1 MTNEQL
7 TAYLQDDSYLYA
19 VGYEE
24 LKTLVMQYPY
34 ATNLRILLLK
44 KSFLDKNKDF
54 DRNLQMA
61 ATFTTNRKYLY
72 HVVEKIKAFQA
83 APQSVILGEDYL
95 ELTELSNIEKL
106 LAEKQVTDALGVNSK
121 FDSLAADWQLDF
133 GNLETSED
141 AKKKG
146 RDAEEDAMFELA
158 FKAQLTDNQTI
169 ENDDDLNFLIDNIV
183 SEFST
188 PSVKNAKILAKRSI
202 LQGFLSFVIAMYQAA
217 VRRWYDCNRFS

>member
-19 VGYEE
+19 VSYEE
-24 LKTLVMQYPY
+24 LKTLVMQYPF

-44 KSFLDKNKDF
+44 KSFLEQNKDY

-72 HVVEKIKAFQA
+72 HVVQKVKSFKS

-106 LAEKQVTDALGVNSK
+106 LAEKQVSDALGAESR
-121 FDSLAADWQLDF
+121 FDTLAADWQLEF
-133 GNLETSED
+133 GNLAT
-141 AKKKG
+141 KKKS
-146 RDAEEDAMFELA
+146 RCLNWLLMQKSLKIKQLAM
-158 FKAQLTDNQTI
+158 K
-169 ENDDDLNFLIDNIV
+169 
-183 SEFST
+183 
-188 PSVKNAKILAKRSI
+188 KIYPI
-202 LQGFLSFVIAMYQAA
+202 
-217 VRRWYDCNRFS
+217 